1 MADTIFYTAVDG
13 GVTGAL
19 GARRD
24 IYAATVRNSD
34 AHAWLNQKM
43 AYATATAT
51 NKKNG
56 NSATLALVTGGGIG
70 GSGLYEPGRTS
81 AGAFNPKPHINSVKI
96 GSEGDFGSVLKCDIS
111 FTVYNLNDLDGKQ
124 AFFDLGAEVNVSYGW
139 NRAGG
144 AGGPAGNFKG
154 FVYNFSYQVN
164 PVGGFDCVCNAMGE
178 GMAILGATSNPASD
192 AKGKEIADALGNKVH
207 GDTVMG
213 ALDVIVNGLTG
224 QAEQIVGPDGV
235 GNVKFPESWGTGA
248 GEDGEEATPHY
259 YVTLEA
265 FVKLA
270 VEKIHD
276 TSAKL
281 KDIAIK
287 CDGTVTKGNVPTGG
301 SDMLVSGN
309 PKEIL
314 LPEPYATY
322 GGKMKLGFTTHQ
334 GEFSGGDLSKIM
346 ISITHLNDII
356 SKLADDKGNNAKA
369 ADTSIAKLFG
379 KLFDS
384 INLNTGTR
392 FKLSMS
398 QNPKNPM
405 EFLIVDSNYIDA
417 TIQPFSIE
425 AVTRGSIC
433 RSISLVAKV
442 PSEMATA
449 AYVGNTSTSSP
460 SGAVMATINGVTE
473 KDTPTKGDPAPSYL
487 DARKKI
493 DAQGPPDPKDPEG
506 IGPSPKNVNALR
518 AAIKRMYTSGETA
531 NGVKPG
537 SEAFPVPI
545 EFSCTL
551 DGVNGFLFGNAI
563 TTNYLPSAYKKAKI
577 CFTVTKVEH
586 SISQNDWTTTLSTVC
601 RTQPSY

>member
-13 GVTGAL
+13 GVQGAL
-19 GARRD
+19 NARKNIYSTAVRD
-24 IYAATVRNSD
+24 SG

-43 AYATATAT
+43 AYASATAFH
-51 NKKNG
+51 KKAG
-56 NSATLALVTGGGIG
+56 RSASLQLVVGGGIG

-81 AGAFNPKPHINSVKI
+81 AGAFNPKPHITSVKI
-96 GSEGDFGSVLKCDIS
+96 SSAGDFGSVLKCDIS

-124 AFFDLGAEVNVSYGW
+124 AFFDLGAEVNVKYGW
-139 NRAGG
+139 HKDGG
-144 AGGPAGNFKG
+144 AGGQAGNFKG

-178 GMAILGATSNPASD
+178 GMAILGASANPASD

-213 ALDVIVNGLTG
+213 ALEVIVDGLEG

-235 GNVKFPESWGTGA
+235 GNVKFPESWGTGE
-248 GEDGEEATPHY
+248 GEDGEEAIPHY

-281 KDIAIK
+281 KEISIK
-287 CDGTVTKGNVPTGG
+287 CDGTVTKGNVPAGG
-301 SDMLVSGN
+301 SNMLVSGN

-334 GEFSGGDLSKIM
+334 GEFGSGDLSKIM
-346 ISITHLNDII
+346 ISITHLNDIL
-356 SKLADDKGNNAKA
+356 SKLADDKGNNAKS

-384 INLNTGTR
+384 ININTGTR

-417 TIQPFSIE
+417 AIAPYVIT
-425 AVTRGSIC
+425 AVQRDSIC
-433 RSISLVAKV
+433 RNISLVAKV

-460 SGAVMATINGVTE
+460 AGAVVAQINGITE
-473 KDTPTKGDPAPSYL
+473 KDTPTKGDPTTSYA

-537 SEAFPVPI
+537 TEAFPVPI

-551 DGVNGFLFGNAI
+551 DGINGFLFGNAI
-563 TTNYLPSAYKKAKI
+563 TCNYLPAAYKKAKI
-577 CFTVTKVEH
+577 CFTVTKVDH
-586 SISQNDWTTTLSTVC
+586 NISGNDWTTTLSTVC
-601 RTQPSY
+601 RTQPEY